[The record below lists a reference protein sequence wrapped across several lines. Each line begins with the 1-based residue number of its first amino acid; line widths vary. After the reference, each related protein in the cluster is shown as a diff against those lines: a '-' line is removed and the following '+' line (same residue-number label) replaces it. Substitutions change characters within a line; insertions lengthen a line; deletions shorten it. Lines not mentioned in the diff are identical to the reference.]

1 MIVQRTPIAEGCP
14 FDLETVAVHCRA
26 DMVDLLSEVG
36 AIASAA
42 ALEFESYTQT
52 ALLLQT
58 VQVTIEGR
66 VQRSMMALPV
76 APLADPVSVSITV
89 DGLPFDDFA
98 VIAGLRPAL
107 HFSACKPCGL
117 VVIEYQA
124 GFGETHAD
132 VPEVIRLGQGAASA
146 HFRSSRI
153 SALARIRSL
162 RITAVMAS
170 LAGFP
175 ALQSRW

>member
-132 VPEVIRLGQGAASA
+132 VPEVILLAIADQASA
-146 HFRSSRI
+146 SFDVRGAGDGKSNGMSPHM
-153 SALARIRSL
+153 ARIAARY
-162 RITAVMAS
+162 RRV
-170 LAGFP
+170 
-175 ALQSRW
+175 AL